1 MSAKKAC
8 HAFFLSGK
16 NKGQKCGKK
25 TKDEFCGIHRKR
37 KQTEE
42 KHIDYKDLKEEKK
55 CQDSITYNTRNMK
68 KMCEIVTGEQN
79 KNIDNMYELTIN
91 SILNECKTI
100 NICFSKTGDGRI
112 ISAVKENEY
121 LDSLCK
127 KLLQKYPYYNIEIPK
142 ERFWYDIRINTI
154 PINLKL
160 TTGKTDNAFNKR
172 AITSTISCLE
182 PCINQN
188 TNFNKFYQDM
198 KKNSSK
204 NERQYIKEYHYL
216 VINKNTGQAL
226 LKSILDIHTYKKNSS
241 NILQIN
247 WDNEFKNLDYLTP
260 PDKTRQK
267 IIELLKVI
275 QTSLKEAYERSKLFI
290 DADIENDFSK

>member
-1 MSAKKAC
+1 MSAKKICQAI
-8 HAFFLSGK
+8 FISGK
-16 NKGQKCGKK
+16 NKGKTCGKK
-25 TKDEFCGIHRKR
+25 TQGEFCGIHSRIKS
-37 KQTEE
+37 TEK
-42 KHIDYKDLKEEKK
+42 KHNYEDLKVERK

-68 KMCEIVTGEQN
+68 KMCEVITGEQE
-79 KNIDNMYELTIN
+79 KNLDKMYEVTIK
-91 SILNECKTI
+91 SIMTECKTI
-100 NICFSKTGDGRI
+100 NMSFSKMGDGRI
-112 ISAVKENEY
+112 ISAVKEKEY
-121 LDSLCK
+121 LDTLSE
-127 KLLQKYPYYNIEIPK
+127 KLLQKYPDYKIEIPK

-172 AITSTISCLE
+172 AITSTISRVE

-188 TNFNKFYQDM
+188 TNFNTFYQDM
-198 KKNSSK
+198 RKYSSK
-204 NERQYIKEYHYL
+204 NERQYTTEYHYL
-216 VINKNTGQAL
+216 VVNKNTGQVL

-247 WDNEFKNLDYLTP
+247 WDNEFKNLSYMTP
-260 PDKTRQK
+260 ADKTREK

-275 QTSLKEAYERSKLFI
+275 QTSLREAYERSKLFI